1 MLPTAKPARRPVPL
15 PPRGPDAPPLRKR
28 LLSLP
33 SMNPFA
39 RSQPPPSEP
48 VLRRADD
55 WSPPTDIEPRPA
67 AERVDLDALADAD
80 PRPDATRRDADD
92 GGPTRR

>member
-39 RSQPPPSEP
+39 RSDPPPSEP
-48 VLRRADD
+48 VLRRADT
-55 WSPPTDIEPRPA
+55 WTPPTDTEPLPA
-67 AERVDLDALADAD
+67 PGSVDLDSLTDH
-80 PRPDATRRDADD
+80 PSPPETGPDGD
-92 GGPTRR
+92 